1 MPIDPKLQAIL
12 DADKALGLPP
22 TEQQTPEQLRSGLAQ
37 LMARFPPMPKYSAV
51 TVEARTIVQNGR
63 SIPARIY
70 TPPGKPPFPF
80 VVLFHGGGWVNGSL
94 DSHEPYCRA
103 LATEATVIV
112 ISVDYR
118 LAPEHRFPAGL
129 EDCTDA
135 TLWVMA
141 HAAELNGAPGH
152 VLVGGDSA
160 GATLATVVALLL
172 RDREVSPSLAG
183 QILLYPVT
191 AHYDPPTSSYIENSE
206 GYGLTRNAMIWFWD
220 HYLGDRNEA
229 TNPLVA
235 PLLAPDLS
243 RLPPAFVV
251 TAQYDVLRDE
261 GDAYARRLAE
271 ARVLVTHLY
280 VEGMNHGFA
289 ASPKEF
295 PYLDQAHTVLRGV
308 ADWIAAILQQI
319 ELNK

>member
-1 MPIDPKLQAIL
+1 MPIDPKLQTIL
-12 DADKALGLPP
+12 DADEALGLPP

-37 LMARFPPMPKYSAV
+37 LMAKFQPMPEYTGV
-51 TVEARTIVQNGR
+51 TVEPRQIVQNGR
-63 SIPARIY
+63 TIPARIY
-70 TPPGKPPFPF
+70 TPPGKPPFPI

-103 LATEATVIV
+103 LATEANAVVVSI
-112 ISVDYR
+112 DYR

-135 TLWVMA
+135 TLWVLA
-141 HAAELNGAPGH
+141 HAAELKGAPEQ

-160 GATLATVVALLL
+160 GATLATAVALLL
-172 RDREVSPSLAG
+172 RDRIDTPRLAG

-191 AHYDPPTSSYIENSE
+191 AHYDPPTPSYLENSE

-220 HYLGDRNEA
+220 HYLNDLSEA

-243 RLPPAFVV
+243 NLPPAFVL

-261 GDAYARRLAE
+261 GDAYAARLTE
-271 ARVLVTHLY
+271 AGVPVTHLY

-295 PYLDQAHTVLRGV
+295 PYLDQARTVLRSL
-308 ADWIAAILQQI
+308 ANWIATSDRRL
-319 ELNK
+319 

>member
-1 MPIDPKLQAIL
+1 MGTAMPIDPKLQTIL
-12 DADKALGLPP
+12 DADKALNQPP

-37 LMARFPPMPKYSAV
+37 LMAKFHPMPEYTGV
-51 TVEARTIVQNGR
+51 TVEPRQIVHNGR
-63 SIPARIY
+63 TIPARIY
-70 TPPGKPPFPF
+70 TPQGEPPFPI

-103 LATEATVIV
+103 LATEATAVV
-112 ISVDYR
+112 VSVDYR

-129 EDCTDA
+129 EDCRDA
-135 TLWVMA
+135 TLWVLS
-141 HAAELNGAPGH
+141 HANELKGTPDQ

-172 RDREVSPSLAG
+172 RDQNVSPPLAG
-183 QILLYPVT
+183 QILIYPVT
-191 AHYDPPTSSYIENSE
+191 AHYDPPTPSYLENSE

-220 HYLGDRNEA
+220 QYLNDRSEA
-229 TNPLVA
+229 ANPLAA

-243 RLPPAFVV
+243 HLPPAFVV
-251 TAQYDVLRDE
+251 TAQYDVLLDE
-261 GDAYARRLAE
+261 GRAYAARLTE
-271 ARVLVTHLY
+271 AGVPVTHLY

-295 PYLDQAHTVLRGV
+295 PYLNQAHTTLRSL
-308 ADWIAAILQQI
+308 ATWIAALRQ
-319 ELNK
+319 